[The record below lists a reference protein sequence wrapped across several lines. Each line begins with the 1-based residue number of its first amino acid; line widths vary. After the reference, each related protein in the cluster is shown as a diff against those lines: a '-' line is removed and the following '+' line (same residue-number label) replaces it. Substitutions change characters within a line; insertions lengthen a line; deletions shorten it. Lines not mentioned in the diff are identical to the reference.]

1 MEYFIELLFSGL
13 TRGSIYALIA
23 LGYTMVYGIIGLI
36 NFAHGEIYMI
46 GAFTSFIVATVLS
59 IYGFPLLGIIV
70 IAGLAAAVWSSAYG
84 FTIERL
90 AYKPLR
96 NAPRLSPLISAIG
109 MSIFLQN
116 YVLLAQTSDF
126 MPFPELIPEF
136 DFMEPYAHVIG
147 SSDMV
152 ILVTTALIMVGLT
165 FLIKFSRIGK
175 AMRATS
181 QDRTMAMLVGI
192 NVNRII
198 STTFIIGSAL
208 AAIGGM
214 LIASHIGQ
222 INFFIGFIAGI
233 KAFTAAVLGGIGSIP
248 GAVLGSM
255 VLGLTESFATGYIS
269 SDYED
274 VFAFSILVLILIF
287 GVLKPTINKLTHPV
301 VVKGEA
307 EGEEGAAGG
316 AEGAEGEAEGEGK
329 LLPRKEGEPLL
340 LTGSESYV
348 EVLDAARDL
357 IHEDP
362 KRVAQL
368 MKAWVAEDANG

>member
-1 MEYFIELLFSGL
+1 MDYFIELFCSGL
-13 TRGSIYALIA
+13 TRGAIYALIA

-59 IYGFPLLGIIV
+59 IYGFPLLAIV
-70 IAGLAAAVWSSAYG
+70 VLAGLAAVVWSSAYG
-84 FTIERL
+84 YTVEKI

-96 NAPRLSPLISAIG
+96 HAPRLSPLISAIG

-126 MPFPELIPEF
+126 LPFPTLIPEF
-136 DFMEPYAHVIG
+136 AFMEPVAHIVG
-147 SSDMV
+147 STDIV
-152 ILVTTALIMVGLT
+152 ILITTTIMMLILT
-165 FLIKFSRIGK
+165 VVIKGTKVGK

-198 STTFIIGSAL
+198 SVTFIIGSAL
-208 AAIGGM
+208 AAVGGL

-222 INFFIGFIAGI
+222 INFFIGFLAGI

-248 GAVLGSM
+248 GAVLGGL
-255 VLGLTESFATGYIS
+255 VLGLTESFATGYVS

-274 VFAFSILVLILIF
+274 VFAFSLLVFILIF
-287 GVLKPTINKLTHPV
+287 KPSGLLGK
-301 VVKGEA
+301 A
-307 EGEEGAAGG
+307 ET
-316 AEGAEGEAEGEGK
+316 K
-329 LLPRKEGEPLL
+329 K
-340 LTGSESYV
+340 V
-348 EVLDAARDL
+348 
-357 IHEDP
+357 
-362 KRVAQL
+362 
-368 MKAWVAEDANG
+368 